1 MDRSFYKCSFVCISK
16 KLLKPPNFLPGNAI
30 NEGRGYSSSDFE
42 QFRQHQVTLFTVNMQ
57 AKADREMRNLF

>member
-1 MDRSFYKCSFVCISK
+1 MDRSFYICSFECTPK

-30 NEGRGYSSSDFE
+30 EKGRGCSSSAFE

-57 AKADREMRNLF
+57 AKADRGKRI